1 MDAMTAEREPI
12 EYPDEAGYP
21 DGTGFLDEGTAATDA
36 ADAPDAGADQDA
48 APSVDGIAAF
58 ADTDEEDAEPAD
70 GPDV

>member
-1 MDAMTAEREPI
+1 MTAEREPI

-21 DGTGFLDEGTAATDA
+21 DGTGFLDKGTAARDA
-36 ADAPDAGADQDA
+36 ADQDV